1 MSCKSERRNFVT
13 TLLFLTLLSP
23 FDGKLFFLWIFL
35 IVTTTNSIISVSS
48 FRIFGLPLPN
58 VARQYYLKDS
68 LLILSSSSIFRT
80 LTLFVVIWREKKIR
94 HFLEID
100 MARLLHLSALIWW
113 KKLRGNFLSEKF
125 TIDFFIIIHLR
136 FIFINFSDYD
146 FVCRHLTRKKIRH
159 FLEIDKARLR

>member
-1 MSCKSERRNFVT
+1 MSCKSERWNFVT

-48 FRIFGLPLPN
+48 FRIFKITFTECCK
-58 VARQYYLKDS
+58 A
-68 LLILSSSSIFRT
+68 ILFERFTIDFVIIINFSDFDFVCCH
-80 LTLFVVIWREKKIR
+80 LTRKKIR

-113 KKLRGNFLSEKF
+113 KKLHGNFKWKIHDLFFHHHPSE
-125 TIDFFIIIHLR
+125 IHLHQ
-136 FIFINFSDYD
+136 FFGLGLCLSSFDEKKNPAFSWD
-146 FVCRHLTRKKIRH
+146 R
-159 FLEIDKARLR
+159 

>member
-1 MSCKSERRNFVT
+1 MSCKSERWNFVT

-48 FRIFGLPLPN
+48 FRIFGIPLPN

-113 KKLRGNFLSEKF
+113 KKLRGNFKWKIHDWFFHHHPSE
-125 TIDFFIIIHLR
+125 IHLHQ
-136 FIFINFSDYD
+136 FFGLWLCLSSFDEKKNPAFSWD
-146 FVCRHLTRKKIRH
+146 R
-159 FLEIDKARLR
+159 